1 VENICSLSPQIA
13 LHQVLLTLLIIVRAI
28 ASKAPKLT
36 QLLKLLF
43 QLPALDKP
51 NHILIFALPK
61 MFHWPE

>member
-1 VENICSLSPQIA
+1 
-13 LHQVLLTLLIIVRAI
+13 VRAI